1 MVLPFLSLALAQ
13 PAAASAASTVPT
25 FQVGPPVW
33 NPTGDYVIAGQ
44 DEAGYRRWVQQQGWR
59 PGLVASFHRY
69 LMDNQ
74 VALIV
79 PTWQLLRTASDWAK
93 CGAEPFEVP
102 PIDEWAHVVQTLRF
116 VRDYVVPAVGPVE
129 PVSAYRNPIL
139 NQCAGGARES
149 VHMSM
154 SAIDLVPLLPIDRN
168 RLMSRLCAAHAINGP
183 RYNVGLGFY
192 AKLRFHVDSWKYRTW
207 GRNDAGTLACPAS
220 PTHTAPLP
228 AIAAAPALPQVPPP
242 VPMNSAASADP
253 LAPR

>member
-1 MVLPFLSLALAQ
+1 MVLPFLLLALAQ
-13 PAAASAASTVPT
+13 PTAATAAGTVPT

-44 DEAGYRRWVQQQGWR
+44 DEPGYRRWVMQQSWR
-59 PGLVASFHRY
+59 PGLVSSFNRY

-93 CGAEPFEVP
+93 CGAQPFEVP
-102 PIDEWAHVVQTLRF
+102 PMNEWPHVVQTLRF
-116 VRDYVVPAVGPVE
+116 IRDYVVPAVGPVE

-220 PTHTAPLP
+220 PTHVAPLTAVP
-228 AIAAAPALPQVPPP
+228 VPIHAPATTATTVTITPPP
-242 VPMNSAASADP
+242 VDP